1 MTRTVNIG
9 LIGAGTVGGGVLRAL
24 KRNGALMA
32 SRLGV
37 RLRVTRVAVR
47 SLRKPRDFKVPANAL
62 TTDWRAVV
70 EDPKVDLVVINRGH
84 HDGQGCGLGGVA
96 RWKISGDRQ

>member
-9 LIGAGTVGGGVLRAL
+9 LIGAGTVGSGVVQAL

-47 SLRKPRDFKVPANAL
+47 SLRKKRDFKVPPSAL
-62 TTDWRAVV
+62 TTCLLYTSPSPRD
-70 EDPKVDLVVINRGH
+70 K
-84 HDGQGCGLGGVA
+84 
-96 RWKISGDRQ
+96 RQSRMPSSA

>member
-9 LIGAGTVGGGVLRAL
+9 LIGAGTVGGGVVQAL

-47 SLRKPRDFKVPANAL
+47 SLRKKRDFKVPKSVL
-62 TTDWRAVV
+62 TTDWREVV
-70 EDPKVDLVVINRGH
+70 NDPKVDLVVELI
-84 HDGQGCGLGGVA
+84 GGTTTAKDVVLA
-96 RWKISGDRQ
+96 ACVRASRW